1 MQIELVSF
9 WKEILSLR
17 IALNLSKALT
27 VVEGIHLSDRKI
39 FMVLES
45 IIKQYLQTA
54 GNVWGADYFMNLYQ
68 LPGYHTFPSGSYHCL
83 LSCVLYISAYICIY
97 LYCLLH
103 IQLFVGFGPYLSTI
117 TNSLGCVIFN
127 MDRYCSRAKWAD
139 ISYFPTLGHLHH
151 FSFSCSRFSCRE
163 HIRFGTFLRLWTCF
177 Y

>member
-54 GNVWGADYFMNLYQ
+54 GNV
-68 LPGYHTFPSGSYHCL
+68 
-83 LSCVLYISAYICIY
+83 
-97 LYCLLH
+97 
-103 IQLFVGFGPYLSTI
+103 
-117 TNSLGCVIFN
+117 
-127 MDRYCSRAKWAD
+127 
-139 ISYFPTLGHLHH
+139 
-151 FSFSCSRFSCRE
+151 
-163 HIRFGTFLRLWTCF
+163 
-177 Y
+177 